1 LLNSTRLRGHTT
13 LGDHPKLKTALGIS
27 NRSLVHHWNK
37 AGAPGQIPGYATH
50 VESTSRAAKYMQMGG
65 YVGIGIGGVSSVLA
79 VQAVCDG
86 GSEEA
91 CERVRFTE
99 GGKFGMSAAGGWAG
113 GEIGKLA
120 SGPICLA
127 LGVSTGIGG
136 VVCVAVVIGTG
147 AWVGTT
153 IGGKGGEIGGEIL
166 YEKTLP

>member
-1 LLNSTRLRGHTT
+1 
-13 LGDHPKLKTALGIS
+13 
-27 NRSLVHHWNK
+27 
-37 AGAPGQIPGYATH
+37 
-50 VESTSRAAKYMQMGG
+50 MQMGG

-79 VQAVCDG
+79 VQAVCDAG
-86 GSEEA
+86 GEEA

-99 GGKFGMSAAGGWAG
+99 GGKFGLSAAGGWAG

-136 VVCVAVVIGTG
+136 VVCVAALIGTG

-153 IGGKGGEIGGEIL
+153 YGGEIGEYMGGKI
-166 YEKTLP
+166 YEVTQP